1 MHLCIYLV
9 WALYAQTSPVKLS
22 GEIEGLNGAEVA
34 LLNADRNEVVRVK
47 GKGNKF
53 SMRADVVKGDGRVYY
68 LYVPSLGKLG
78 PAMNIPYFYFFIDND
93 ALEVKAEIKD
103 KNLKRVSVKNSAAMD
118 EYDACTGVILIK
130 IRYRRSAHFTMK
142 LSIHIIRYR
151 KPKRIW
157 LN

>member
-1 MHLCIYLV
+1 MNLFV

-34 LLNADRNEVVRVK
+34 LLNADRSEMVRVK

-53 SMRADVVKGDGRVYY
+53 SMQADVVKGDGRMYY

-118 EYDACTGVILIK
+118 EYDAL
-130 IRYRRSAHFTMK
+130 YRSNPYQDKVSEVGTLYNEAFR
-142 LSIHIIRYR
+142 
-151 KPKRIW
+151 
-157 LN
+157 N

>member
-1 MHLCIYLV
+1 MPRP
-9 WALYAQTSPVKLS
+9 SPVKLS

-118 EYDACTGVILIK
+118 EYDACTGAILIK

-157 LN
+157 IN

>member
-1 MHLCIYLV
+1 MKRSIVIAFMYLFV

-78 PAMNIPYFYFFIDND
+78 PAMNIPYY
-93 ALEVKAEIKD
+93 
-103 KNLKRVSVKNSAAMD
+103 M
-118 EYDACTGVILIK
+118 Y
-130 IRYRRSAHFTMK
+130 
-142 LSIHIIRYR
+142 
-151 KPKRIW
+151 
-157 LN
+157 